1 MRGKDDTERVLKT
14 RKELVEDWTKEFL
27 EKVMT
32 VQKQKREKR
41 PGKWF
46 KKTAVKSWS
55 GRVITK

>member
-14 RKELVEDWTKEFL
+14 RRELLEDWMKEFL

-32 VQKQKREKR
+32 VQKQKREKM

-55 GRVITK
+55 GRAINK